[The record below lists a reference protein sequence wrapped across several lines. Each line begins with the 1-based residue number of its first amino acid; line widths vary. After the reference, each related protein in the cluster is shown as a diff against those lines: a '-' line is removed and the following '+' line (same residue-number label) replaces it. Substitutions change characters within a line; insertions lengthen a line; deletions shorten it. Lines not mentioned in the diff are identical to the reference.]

1 MAVVKLRVGCRGDL
15 TGEEPSYKLTSSLGV
30 RTKGPGFLQH
40 ISGLRTHL
48 SFLASRLSAQSEAK
62 FK

>member
-30 RTKGPGFLQH
+30 RTKGPGFLQDV
-40 ISGLRTHL
+40 SGPRSHL
-48 SFLASRLSAQSEAK
+48 LLGKPPLSSV
-62 FK
+62 